1 MGSSQAAPQAP
12 TAPSTASG
20 VDAWVANMPKVF
32 AEQQRQA
39 PLEAQQQIDLATQYA
54 QPYAEALKT
63 SQETL
68 YPGETKLREGLLS
81 QAQEGMSGDMPQWMK
96 DSYIDTFN
104 ANLGTNVGS
113 PIGADYMSRGMLQ
126 QQQNW
131 QDQYRNL
138 GQSLIGTQPTFNAQ
152 APQTSNFASGFTP
165 GAVMGNQQ
173 QGFGTQA
180 NIFGTQS
187 QNWQQQQQ
195 APYQMM
201 SGIGNIIGGTAGQGG
216 GFMGWGK

>member
-1 MGSSQAAPQAP
+1 MGSQAAPQAP
-12 TAPSTASG
+12 TMEGTAQ
-20 VDAWVANMPKVF
+20 DWAKALPTIQ
-32 AEQQRQA
+32 AQQLKYA
-39 PLEAQQQIDLATQYA
+39 PLEAQQQIELAQRYA
-54 QPYAEALKT
+54 QPYGEALKT
-63 SQETL
+63 AQDAL
-68 YPGETKLREGLLS
+68 YPGETKLREGLLT

-96 DSYIDTFN
+96 DSYTDTFN

-152 APQTSNFASGFTP
+152 APATSNYMQGYQPGQGLNFA
-165 GAVMGNQQ
+165 Q
-173 QGFGTQA
+173 QGY
-180 NIFGTQS
+180 GTQS
-187 QNWQQQQQ
+187 ANWQQQQQ

-201 SGIGNIIGGTAGQGG
+201 SGIGNMMG
-216 GFMGWGK
+216 GFGSMIPGSPARKTG